1 MIIKTAETTIP
12 AEAIRQ
18 MFIDLLRDGH
28 RIRSPARA
36 ESMSPFIRR
45 GDFLTVKP
53 ITFAEAQIGDIVA
66 YRRDETDS
74 VLTTHRVIQKG
85 RDGEGPYLITKG
97 DRSRFRDLTIKC
109 PTEVYGKIVSLARN
123 GRLISLETHFH
134 RVLGYL
140 IARCSLALPYVR
152 RAMMAPHLV
161 PVKVM
166 RRILRLTR

>member
-1 MIIKTAETTIP
+1 MIIETAKPTIS

-97 DRSRFRDLTIKC
+97 DRSRFRDLPIKC
-109 PTEVYGKIVSLARN
+109 PTEVYGKIVSRERN

-152 RAMMAPHLV
+152 KAMMAPHLV

>member
-1 MIIKTAETTIP
+1 MKEALATSTLAEGV
-12 AEAIRQ
+12 Q
-18 MFIDLLRDGH
+18 DL
-28 RIRSPARA
+28 
-36 ESMSPFIRR
+36 FIRLLKEGR
-45 GDFLTVKP
+45 SLRCVVNGGSMVPCIRKGDFLTVKP
-53 ITFAEAQIGDIVA
+53 ITFAEVQIGDIVA
-66 YRRDETDS
+66 YRRDETES

-97 DRSRFRDLTIKC
+97 DRSRFRDFPIKC
-109 PTEVYGKIVSLARN
+109 PTDVYGKIVSRERH

-140 IARCSLALPYVR
+140 IALLSLGVWHLR
-152 RAMMAPHLV
+152 NAMTAPHLV